1 MEVDQITE
9 TLIRIDE
16 RTKNIEVD
24 VHEIAGCVHDHED
37 RIRALEIQRAKDHG
51 DGGGNGRTGTASA
64 AGLGV
69 GAGSVFALGK
79 LLGWFRNAW

>member
-24 VHEIAGCVHDHED
+24 VHEIAECVHDHEK
-37 RIRALEIQRAKDHG
+37 RIRALEIHNG
-51 DGGGNGRTGTASA
+51 DYYVNDGGNGKNGKVIATAT
-64 AGLGV
+64 
-69 GAGSVFALGK
+69 GAGAGIIFAFGK
-79 LLGWFRNAW
+79 LFGWFRNV